1 MSLEDQVFEAVCE
14 STGIALRESIDKKG
28 YEKIWF
34 VDTASG
40 IAILLNA
47 MHIGGQANCAI
58 HAEPCYMSA
67 ETMKFVDAIFAVGF
81 AVELLIRRRLVAS
94 SWRSFFLTHEDA
106 NWHVFDTVVV
116 GFSAFSV
123 LFEESGIA
131 EEGAGGFFSLFRLLR
146 VTRLARVVRF
156 FRVFK
161 QLTVMLLSLLDGMKT
176 VVWAALLLFLLMYM
190 IAVLLI
196 FTNEDLIRSLE
207 STPYA
212 PLFKSLPMIMY
223 VLFECM
229 SEGCGDTIVRPIVA
243 EIGHEPLA
251 MVFYPLFML
260 FTVSGVLN
268 LFTAMFVDNTMEAA
282 RLNEDRMRQSKD
294 KQCKI
299 LTKKLQK
306 LVALIIAEGEGL
318 SPPHSQSESE
328 MGTNSTIASRSTEGK
343 PETGGSTPALSNG
356 DIITKQMFQHA
367 LKKPMVRKLLQDMEI
382 NDTEHEIIFD
392 VLDAND
398 NGILSIKEIVD
409 GIVQV
414 HGQARALDTVAV
426 RLAMRAVQAQLRM
439 QQESFDGLAEE
450 MRTLSRVQI
459 SHGTTLKHMQTF
471 PIPEPSQTASTIP
484 APASTASTAREF
496 KI

>member
-1 MSLEDQVFEAVCE
+1 
-14 STGIALRESIDKKG
+14 
-28 YEKIWF
+28 
-34 VDTASG
+34 
-40 IAILLNA
+40 
-47 MHIGGQANCAI
+47 
-58 HAEPCYMSA
+58 
-67 ETMKFVDAIFAVGF
+67 
-81 AVELLIRRRLVAS
+81 
-94 SWRSFFLTHEDA
+94 
-106 NWHVFDTVVV
+106 
-116 GFSAFSV
+116 
-123 LFEESGIA
+123 
-131 EEGAGGFFSLFRLLR
+131 
-146 VTRLARVVRF
+146 
-156 FRVFK
+156 
-161 QLTVMLLSLLDGMKT
+161 MLLSLLDGMKT

-207 STPYA
+207 STPHA

-243 EIGHEPLA
+243 EIGHEPLV
-251 MVFYPLFML
+251 MVFYPVFML

-318 SPPHSQSESE
+318 SPPQSGQSQSESE

-439 QQESFDGLAEE
+439 QQESFDSLAEE
-450 MRTLSRVQI
+450 MRTLSKVQI
-459 SHGTTLKHMQTF
+459 SQATTLKRMQTL